1 MSIKLHNL
9 QPPRGA
15 RRTRRR
21 RIGRGVG
28 SGRGTYSG
36 RGMKGQKSRS
46 GFGPR
51 AGMEGGQLPWIKG
64 IPKLRGFRSPSP
76 RDYAIVNLKRI
87 VERFDAGA
95 DVTPQTLMNAG
106 LIRDLDLPLKILG
119 DGEMPNGISVSAHRF
134 SANAKAKLL
143 AAGCTVNELLETPR
157 RKRGE

>member
-1 MSIKLHNL
+1 MSVKQHNL

-15 RRTRRR
+15 RRTRR

-46 GFGPR
+46 GSSPR
-51 AGMEGGQLPWIKG
+51 TGMEGGQMAWIKG
-64 IPKLRGFRSPSP
+64 LPKIRGFKPP
-76 RDYAIVNLKRI
+76 VPKNYAIVNLKRI

-95 DVTPQTLMNAG
+95 EVSPQTLVDVG
-106 LIRDLDLPLKILG
+106 LIRDIHLPLKILG
-119 DGEMPNGISVSAHRF
+119 DGEIPNGLSVSAHRF

-143 AAGCTVNELLETPR
+143 AAGCSVNELPETR
-157 RKRGE
+157 RGKKGG

>member
-1 MSIKLHNL
+1 MSIKQHNL

-15 RRTRRR
+15 RKTRRR
-21 RIGRGVG
+21 VGRGVG

-36 RGMKGQKSRS
+36 RGMKGQLSRS
-46 GFGPR
+46 GFGR
-51 AGMEGGQLPWIKG
+51 RSGMEGGQLAWIKG
-64 IPKLRGFRSPSP
+64 TPKLRGFRSPSP

-119 DGEMPNGISVSAHRF
+119 DGEIPNGISVSAHRF
-134 SANAKAKLL
+134 STNAKAKLL
-143 AAGCTVNELLETPR
+143 AAGCTVNELSETPKWKR
-157 RKRGE
+157 RE